1 MYVFSSFEH
10 SVFLELAI
18 TALTQKGIA
27 KNRIL
32 AVPLEKRY
40 VARKLYDTIHRSDGM
55 SLLDGAA
62 VLGTVFMVLGVI
74 YGFVWK
80 WGPILWGLIGLG
92 FGGSLG
98 FLLDLLISKKGGG
111 NNKFGAKATEVV
123 LIVNCTENQVEMVE
137 TLLWDHLPLGVAR
150 LDLDKSLER
159 EVEA

>member
-40 VARKLYDTIHRSDGM
+40 VGRKLFDTIHRSDGM

-62 VLGTVFMVLGVI
+62 VLGTVFMILGVI

-98 FLLDLLISKKGGG
+98 FMLDLLICKKGGRK
-111 NNKFGAKATEVV
+111 NKSGDKATEVV

-150 LDLDKSLER
+150 LNLEKSLES
-159 EVEA
+159 